1 MAAMEK
7 NNKNLNVPNLRFP
20 EFSGEWKKYLLKS
33 ITNIYDG
40 THQTPKY
47 TKSGVPFMSVE
58 DVTQKSSKE
67 QKYISE
73 QDFQNDFRNPPQK
86 GDILMTRIGNIGTP
100 CIVPTNEALGYYVS
114 LALIR
119 PLEKLQSCFLNYAI
133 QSNSF
138 KRELYK
144 RTIHVAF
151 PQKINKEDI
160 GKCKLDV
167 PSIEEQSRIGDL
179 LSLID
184 ERITTQKKI
193 IEDLKKLKDAISF
206 ILFTS
211 ETCDKW
217 ELSNLATIV
226 MGQSP
231 SSQCYNTDNDG
242 LPLIQGNLDITKG
255 KLTPRLYSSE
265 MTKKCHTGD
274 VILTVR
280 APVGEVAIADF
291 DACIGRG
298 VCAIRPFNNNYSVLI
313 YQFLQHYKPKWIS
326 LEQGSTFT
334 SVSRNDIMSI
344 KIGVPSIQAIEI
356 LNILDDKISIED
368 VILNNLNSQ
377 KNYLLAQMFI

>member
-86 GDILMTRIGNIGTP
+86 GDILMTRIGDIGTP

-193 IEDLKKLKDAISF
+193 IEKYESLIR
-206 ILFTS
+206 
-211 ETCDKW
+211 
-217 ELSNLATIV
+217 
-226 MGQSP
+226 
-231 SSQCYNTDNDG
+231 G
-242 LPLIQGNLDITKG
+242 L
-255 KLTPRLYSSE
+255 
-265 MTKKCHTGD
+265 
-274 VILTVR
+274 
-280 APVGEVAIADF
+280 
-291 DACIGRG
+291 
-298 VCAIRPFNNNYSVLI
+298 
-313 YQFLQHYKPKWIS
+313 YQFLFQQAKYDHFVSLGDISQISNGNSDVKDASMYNDGSLYPFFDRSDEIKFLPEYLFDKEAIIYPGEGAEFYPRYYNGKFALHQRCYAVYDISTDFIPRYLYHYCKTQNS
-326 LEQGSTFT
+326 YFVRNAVGSTVASLRLDTFK
-334 SVSRNDIMSI
+334 RL
-344 KIGVPSIQAIEI
+344 KIPAIPTHHQES
-356 LNILDDKISIED
+356 LVMFLDKIEAKIECNRT
-368 VILNNLNSQ
+368 ILKKYEEQ
-377 KNYLLAQMFI
+377 KKYLLFTLFI